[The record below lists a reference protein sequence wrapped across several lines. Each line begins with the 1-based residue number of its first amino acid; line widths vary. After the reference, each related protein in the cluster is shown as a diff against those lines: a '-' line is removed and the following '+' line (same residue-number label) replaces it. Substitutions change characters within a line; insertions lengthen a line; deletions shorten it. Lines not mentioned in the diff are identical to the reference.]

1 MIKYKRYSTG
11 SEWFK
16 SKIKITRST
25 PADGNTKD
33 VKRAILLKY
42 LSNFWKTL
50 EFSLI
55 NCEINLILKW
65 LLTCVIINLC
75 YHDWWAKLLW
85 STSKKWYENIWYHS
99 QNYNWL
105 RWWLYNWVFIR
116 LSLFQ
121 KTL

>member
-11 SEWFK
+11 SESFK

-75 YHDWWAKLLW
+75 YHD
-85 STSKKWYENIWYHS
+85 
-99 QNYNWL
+99 
-105 RWWLYNWVFIR
+105 
-116 LSLFQ
+116 
-121 KTL
+121 